1 MNNRELILNGLLTY
15 RFFSLE
21 SKTKNPQPTKT
32 FFLLKLFILLSC
44 LLTTN
49 AIMSQTR
56 EFHFNN
62 NATQEGFTT
71 INSNNNCFQFRL
83 AIKSMRLDSIVDN
96 GYSGHRIGASGIF
109 LPAEAGAPNIPN
121 VCRYIAIP
129 NGATARIEI
138 IGSSSQT
145 IENVDL
151 MAAPPILLETDTTH
165 ATYEKDSSIYGI
177 DAFYPA
183 QIASVSDTFSIR
195 GINTIAV
202 SVSPYQYNPVTKKL
216 VVYHDLSISVSFV
229 GGNGQYGETRLR
241 SPYWDPI
248 LMQNLVN
255 YDQLPV
261 VDYEARMDDW
271 VNSRPTGCEYLIV
284 IPNNESFRPY
294 ANQLKEYRIKQGIL
308 TDVKSLGEMNCSDT
322 TDMKNYFHYAYNHW
336 DIPPVAICLFGDHNE
351 NISLGIPVIMKSEK
365 REGTDPRAYATD
377 NIYADVD
384 GDGLPEM
391 VFSRLV
397 AASPSE
403 AQMLVNKQIG
413 YEYTS
418 PIMAANYYDQ
428 PITSTCWCTE
438 DWYQLCTEIIG
449 GYWRTRGKHPV
460 RINEL
465 NSPADIPGNMWSSNA
480 NSYYLVNYFGP
491 DGLNYIPSTPN
502 NLGGWTGGT
511 GNDIVTAVNSGSMI
525 LFHRDHGEV
534 CCWEKPSFDQNQF
547 MWLDNDE
554 KLTFVVSVDC
564 ETGMFNFSDFNC
576 LVESFLRTTSWQNS
590 LPAGAVGCIAPTRVS
605 YSFVNDVY
613 SLGLFDFFTPQ
624 FMPDLGTTA
633 SYDDN
638 WLPAFG
644 NVAGKIFLS
653 QNNWASNSWRKPI
666 TYDIYTAHCDA
677 FLRLYSEVPAEMNV
691 VHPIHIDMNQGRC
704 HVTAPEGATVALTT
718 GNNILKVIT
727 ATGEP
732 QIIDFPPQPSNA
744 VIDLVTTKQ
753 NHLRYV
759 AQITN
764 ESPCIV
770 GYSSIE
776 LSDCDEYPYE
786 LQIEA
791 PGSYTYDWQCSS
803 NLQIEHSSGNAVIV
817 KPIGIGNGIINVDVY
832 FNGLLYTHYS
842 KNVNVTSSFTPI
854 NYAPISINTNT
865 TWSANNLLLQYSATV
880 EAGAV
885 LTITGTVTCLPNTSI
900 IVKPKGRLII
910 SGGHLKGICEEE
922 WNGIQV
928 WGDRSKHQAMEN
940 GVYWQGYL
948 ELKNGATIENA
959 FVGIDVWKPNDYTT
973 TGGIVK
979 ATNASFI
986 NNTRAV
992 HFHPYENQF
1001 ENPNQS
1007 GVMVV
1012 NNNVSRFKNCTFS
1025 VGSDYNGPGEFVD
1038 HVRLDV
1044 VRGVRFEGCSFTF
1057 VDNLYSNSWPMG
1069 LYAYN
1074 AGFNL
1079 RESCASSD
1087 YLPCQN
1093 PSRST
1098 FDGFHKA
1105 VVSVNDGSVGTR
1117 PAFVRNTDFT
1127 NNNFGVFA
1135 VRSGFATVLN
1145 STFGIGKRRNRCAAG
1160 IFVESTPNFTIEQ
1173 DTFGLAQQY
1182 PEENYGVVVKDSK
1195 SQNLIY
1201 GNVFKGLHC
1210 ANLSDG
1216 RNNTWLM
1223 PRETSGAKADILGLE
1238 YCCNDNTGNLCDFY
1252 VLGGSSVYVL
1262 GMQTNQGKQ
1271 YAPANNTFSQ
1281 GSAFQF
1287 TNHGNNGVNYYHDP
1301 NLPGGTPS
1309 GILGV
1314 TLVPTADTTG
1324 CPSHYDGNGTYVDSG
1339 MDLVLTD
1346 AQRRQREED
1355 YGRAYAAYNAI
1366 RAIYDSRIDGG
1377 DTDAE
1382 IADVVSATP
1391 ADMWDLRA
1399 RLLGHSP
1406 YLTKG
1411 VLTAVA
1417 DKSDVFPQSV
1427 LFEILASN
1435 PDELKSDSLMSYLGN
1450 MDQPLP
1456 DYMIALLRQIAD
1468 GTSARTA
1475 MESEMARCVQEF
1487 RLAAGDIVRS
1497 ILADTVVDKAELV
1510 RWLGN
1515 MEDME
1520 TDREIVGVYL
1530 EDGRYDDAL
1539 ALAGMFPTL
1548 YGLAGEDLEEHNDY
1562 MALLNLY
1569 GGSLGSGRNT
1579 MQLDSV
1585 ERATVEH
1592 IADYGTGTPQAMA
1605 KALLMGAYG
1614 YRYNDCPVGVD
1625 LTLANTGRSLAPDPS
1640 SEDLN
1645 RAMGFSVTVA
1655 PNPASTWVAI
1665 DYSLPPGAS
1674 KAQMTITNALG
1685 MTVAAYDLSGNASQ
1699 KVLDLRNLA
1708 DGVYAYT
1715 VYCGKLSQTG
1725 KLAIVK

>member
-271 VNSRPTGCEYLIV
+271 INSRPTGCEYLIV

-308 TDVKSLGEMNCSDT
+308 TEVKSLGEMNCS
-322 TDMKNYFHYAYNHW
+322 NPYQINNFFQQAYNNW
-336 DIPPVAICLFGDHNE
+336 DIVPVAVCLFGDHSLNTQIGIPCE
-351 NISLGIPVIMKSEK
+351 TAYHPEYSLGYI
-365 REGTDPRAYATD
+365 TD
-377 NIYADVD
+377 NKYADVD
-384 GDGLPEM
+384 GDGLPEI

-397 AASPSE
+397 ANNATE
-403 AQMLVNKQIG
+403 AEYLVTKQIE
-413 YEYTS
+413 YEYINPVLES
-418 PIMAANYYDQ
+418 SYYDN
-428 PITSTCWCTE
+428 PVTSCCWSTPRWFQICTE
-438 DWYQLCTEIIG
+438 TIG
-449 GYWRTRGKHPV
+449 GYWSNRGKHPI
-460 RINEL
+460 RINAL
-465 NSPADIPGNMWSSNA
+465 YNLLDIPGELWSTAENTES
-480 NSYYLVNYFGP
+480 LIEYFGP
-491 DGLNYIPSTPN
+491 NGLNYIPSTP
-502 NLGGWTGGT
+502 LEIGGWSEGDGDMIIQAID
-511 GNDIVTAVNSGSMI
+511 NGSMM
-525 LFHRDHGEV
+525 LFHHDHGMEGYWV
-534 CCWEKPSFDQNQF
+534 KPYFDNSY
-547 MWLDNDE
+547 LDWVQVPN
-554 KLTFVVSVDC
+554 KLTFVLSIDC
-564 ETGMFNFSDFNC
+564 KTGNFGNSENDC
-576 LVESFLRTTSWQNS
+576 LLESFIRYQTTEGQN
-590 LPAGAVGCIAPTRVS
+590 AGAVGCIGPTETS
-605 YSFVNDVY
+605 FSFVSDIFTW
-613 SLGLFDFFTPQ
+613 GLFDHFSPAFLPNYG
-624 FMPDLGTTA
+624 FCAD
-633 SYDDN
+633 YEDN
-638 WLPAFG
+638 WMPAYG
-644 NVAGKIFLS
+644 NAAGKIFLS
-653 QNNWASNSWRKPI
+653 QFNCGIHNSVKSCI
-666 TYDIYTAHCDA
+666 YDIYTSHCDA
-677 FLRLYSEVPAEMNV
+677 FLRLYSEVPTEMNV

-744 VIDLVTTKQ
+744 VIDLVATKQ

-764 ESPCIV
+764 ESPYIA

-791 PGSYTYDWQCSS
+791 PSSYSYDWQCSS

-885 LTITGTVTCLPNTSI
+885 LTITGAVTCLPNTSI

-928 WGDRSKHQAMEN
+928 WGDKSKHQAKEN
-940 GVYWQGYL
+940 GAYWQGYV

-959 FVGIDVWKPNDYTT
+959 VVGIDVWKPNDYTT
-973 TGGIVK
+973 TGGIVR
-979 ATNASFI
+979 ATDAHFV

-1001 ENPNQS
+1001 ENPNQP

-1012 NNNVSRFKNCTFS
+1012 NNNMSRFKNCAFS

-1038 HVRLDV
+1038 HVRLNG

-1201 GNVFKGLHC
+1201 GNVFRGLHC

-1238 YCCNDNTGNLCDFY
+1238 YRCNDNTGNLCDFY

-1262 GMQTNQGKQ
+1262 GIQTNQGKQ

-1411 VLTAVA
+1411 VLTSVA

-1497 ILADTVVDKAELV
+1497 ILADTVVDKTELV

>member
-1 MNNRELILNGLLTY
+1 MKKITLLLFSLSVLLALNVHAQSWRANADNLVVNQLFTNETNYSDIFVFPEVLTSSDTIYLSDGSALKVPYSQCYAYFIDLQPFANWSHPCKYVFVNTSLQYSIVSANMPPTNDGLIGVQLLTRPTPSSSVPCTFDSIMVRNEKSANSDHLWAVLICGNEEANWGIRRFWFDLAGVYTVLTNVYGYQEAGSYGDLSNRRIIVSASKDIEEMHKGSYACGDLNGNNSIGTTDVGDFFAQIGGFLTIHSKENIQNIFECFAGISPYQEDYEDLGLRELT
-15 RFFSLE
+15 E
-21 SKTKNPQPTKT
+21 EDQ
-32 FFLLKLFILLSC
+32 LFVYITGHGGHDNYGSYIGVKEGNRSVTQLYD
-44 LLTTN
+44 
-49 AIMSQTR
+49 SQLVGWLHDIKCSQMTLVMQ
-56 EFHFNN
+56 NCSSG
-62 NATQEGFTT
+62 GF
-71 INSNNNCFQFRL
+71 
-83 AIKSMRLDSIVDN
+83 
-96 GYSGHRIGASGIF
+96 
-109 LPAEAGAPNIPN
+109 
-121 VCRYIAIP
+121 
-129 NGATARIEI
+129 
-138 IGSSSQT
+138 
-145 IENVDL
+145 
-151 MAAPPILLETDTTH
+151 
-165 ATYEKDSSIYGI
+165 I
-177 DAFYPA
+177 DAFMDDIDQGCACKNRIGQSATSSTGLSFAEGYRVYASHYYNTNDHLANEFTYYWVSAALGYYPYYRVVHGMVDKGPWDHP
-183 QIASVSDTFSIR
+183 ASGRNVGDGTMDW
-195 GINTIAV
+195 
-202 SVSPYQYNPVTKKL
+202 SPYFSGAYENTHHHSDYDVDPDTDQDGFLSFHELFEFANNLDTWSPQGY
-216 VVYHDLSISVSFV
+216 YH
-229 GGNGQYGETRLR
+229 
-241 SPYWDPI
+241 
-248 LMQNLVN
+248 
-255 YDQLPV
+255 
-261 VDYEARMDDW
+261 
-271 VNSRPTGCEYLIV
+271 
-284 IPNNESFRPY
+284 PNNPSPQDTIEYPQQQYESSFTEE
-294 ANQLKEYRIKQGIL
+294 AATLAGYRGQ
-308 TDVKSLGEMNCSDT
+308 M
-322 TDMKNYFHYAYNHW
+322 
-336 DIPPVAICLFGDHNE
+336 
-351 NISLGIPVIMKSEK
+351 
-365 REGTDPRAYATD
+365 
-377 NIYADVD
+377 D
-384 GDGLPEM
+384 G
-391 VFSRLV
+391 V
-397 AASPSE
+397 
-403 AQMLVNKQIG
+403 
-413 YEYTS
+413 
-418 PIMAANYYDQ
+418 
-428 PITSTCWCTE
+428 
-438 DWYQLCTEIIG
+438 
-449 GYWRTRGKHPV
+449 
-460 RINEL
+460 
-465 NSPADIPGNMWSSNA
+465 
-480 NSYYLVNYFGP
+480 
-491 DGLNYIPSTPN
+491 
-502 NLGGWTGGT
+502 
-511 GNDIVTAVNSGSMI
+511 VNSGTATQPYR
-525 LFHRDHGEV
+525 LCGDL
-534 CCWEKPSFDQNQF
+534 W
-547 MWLDNDE
+547 
-554 KLTFVVSVDC
+554 VSQGARLV
-564 ETGMFNFSDFNC
+564 MSD
-576 LVESFLRTTSWQNS
+576 
-590 LPAGAVGCIAPTRVS
+590 
-605 YSFVNDVY
+605 DVL
-613 SLGLFDFFTPQ
+613 SP
-624 FMPDLGTTA
+624 
-633 SYDDN
+633 
-638 WLPAFG
+638 G
-644 NVAGKIFLS
+644 NVS
-653 QNNWASNSWRKPI
+653 
-666 TYDIYTAHCDA
+666 IY
-677 FLRLYSEVPAEMNV
+677 
-691 VHPIHIDMNQGRC
+691 
-704 HVTAPEGATVALTT
+704 
-718 GNNILKVIT
+718 
-727 ATGEP
+727 
-732 QIIDFPPQPSNA
+732 
-744 VIDLVTTKQ
+744 
-753 NHLRYV
+753 
-759 AQITN
+759 
-764 ESPCIV
+764 
-770 GYSSIE
+770 
-776 LSDCDEYPYE
+776 
-786 LQIEA
+786 
-791 PGSYTYDWQCSS
+791 
-803 NLQIEHSSGNAVIV
+803 
-817 KPIGIGNGIINVDVY
+817 
-832 FNGLLYTHYS
+832 
-842 KNVNVTSSFTPI
+842 
-854 NYAPISINTNT
+854 
-865 TWSANNLLLQYSATV
+865 
-880 EAGAV
+880 
-885 LTITGTVTCLPNTSI
+885 
-900 IVKPKGRLII
+900 VKPKGRLVLDGATLTNLPE
-910 SGGHLKGICEEE
+910 SHSPM

-940 GVYWQGYL
+940 GAYWQGYV

-959 FVGIDVWKPNDYTT
+959 VVGIDVWKPNDYTT
-973 TGGIVK
+973 TGGIVR
-979 ATNASFI
+979 ATDAHFV

-1001 ENPNQS
+1001 ENPNQP

-1012 NNNVSRFKNCTFS
+1012 NDNVSRFKNCTFS

-1044 VRGVRFEGCSFTF
+1044 VRGVRFEGCGFTF
-1057 VDNLYSNSWPMG
+1057 VDNLYSNPWPMG

-1074 AGFNL
+1074 AGFHVKGACIGGNH
-1079 RESCASSD
+1079 SF
-1087 YLPCQN
+1087 PCQVFDN
-1093 PSRST
+1093 SS

-1182 PEENYGVVVKDSK
+1182 PEENYGIVVKDSK

-1238 YCCNDNTGNLCDFY
+1238 YRCNDNTGNLCDFY

-1262 GMQTNQGKQ
+1262 GIQTNQGKQ

-1585 ERATVEH
+1585 ERAAVEH
-1592 IADYGTGTPQAMA
+1592 FADYGTGTPQAMA

-1625 LTLANTGRSLAPDPS
+1625 LTSANTGRSLAPDPS

-1655 PNPASTWVAI
+1655 PNPASTWVAV
-1665 DYSLPPGAS
+1665 DYALPPGTS

-1685 MTVAAYDLSGNASQ
+1685 VTVAAYDLLGNASQ
-1699 KVLDLRNLA
+1699 KVLDLRDIA

-1725 KLAIVK
+1725 KLVIVK